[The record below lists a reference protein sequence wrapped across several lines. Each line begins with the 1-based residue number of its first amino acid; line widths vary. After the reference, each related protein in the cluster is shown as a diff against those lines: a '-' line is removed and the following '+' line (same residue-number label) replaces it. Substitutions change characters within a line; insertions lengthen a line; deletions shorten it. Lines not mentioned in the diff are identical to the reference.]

1 MPSGGVYGVVLA
13 EPAGPGKEE
22 GNNGG
27 ITKIRKG
34 FEVKDLLT
42 LGMIT
47 PTVAGI
53 FAVIALIIFGPGKLP
68 QVGKGLGRGIKE
80 FKTEVNWDSSDTAK
94 VSEKKQNP
102 EINS

>member
-1 MPSGGVYGVVLA
+1 M
-13 EPAGPGKEE
+13 
-22 GNNGG
+22 
-27 ITKIRKG
+27 
-34 FEVKDLLT
+34 KDLIT

-47 PTVAGI
+47 PTIAGI

-80 FKTEVNWDSSDTAK
+80 FKTEVNWDSDDNAATKS
-94 VSEKKQNP
+94 SENKQNP